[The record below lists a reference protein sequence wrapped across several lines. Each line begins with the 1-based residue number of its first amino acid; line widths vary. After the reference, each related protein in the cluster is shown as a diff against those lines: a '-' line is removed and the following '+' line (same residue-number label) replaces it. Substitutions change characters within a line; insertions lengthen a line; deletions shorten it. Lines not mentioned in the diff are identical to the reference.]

1 MNGNPLAG
9 DVDPRAVA
17 QMMQSTDR
25 LAGLLQQDAPGMGA
39 TPAAIFAD
47 VVNVIRADTK
57 QLATVHGVDLNVQ
70 MMSEDRAAE
79 LIAGV
84 TDGNGVEIIRVF
96 NEMAEQRDEI
106 LQKTLDET
114 EYEEFMAA
122 KTAAMYTSE
131 PGTFD
136 ETG

>member
-9 DVDPRAVA
+9 DVDPRMVA
-17 QMMQSTDR
+17 RMMKSTDR
-25 LAGLLQQDAPGMGA
+25 LAGLLQREVPGMGA

-47 VVNVIRADTK
+47 IVNVIRADTK
-57 QLATVHGVDLNVQ
+57 QLATVHDVEVEIE

-84 TDGNGVEIIRVF
+84 TDGNGVEIVRVF
-96 NEMAEQRDEI
+96 NEIAEKRDVI
-106 LQKTLDET
+106 LREVLDDD
-114 EYEEFMAA
+114 EYEQFMAA
-122 KTAAMYTSE
+122 KTAAMHTNN

-136 ETG
+136 ETA

>member
-9 DVDPRAVA
+9 DIDPRMVA
-17 QMMQSTDR
+17 RMMRSTDR
-25 LAGLLQQDAPGMGA
+25 LAGMLQQEAPGMDA

-57 QLATVHGVDLNVQ
+57 RLAEVHGIELEIE

-84 TDGNGVEIIRVF
+84 TDGDGVKIVRVF
-96 NEMAEQRDEI
+96 NEMSEKRDEI
-106 LQKTLDET
+106 LKEVLEPD
-114 EYEEFMAA
+114 EYEQFMAA
-122 KTAAMYTSE
+122 KTAAMHTSN

-136 ETG
+136 EPA